1 MKRTAITLALAGLVG
16 IAGCGTAP
24 EKKTD
29 SAETS
34 QDAALTAKVK
44 SALATD
50 VGARAA
56 SNITVEANRG
66 VVRLSGF
73 VEDQQTAE
81 RAVQAAKKVSGIASL
96 KSDLRVKAS

>member
-1 MKRTAITLALAGLVG
+1 MRPAALVLVAALGL
-16 IAGCGTAP
+16 AGCGTEP
-24 EKKTD
+24 GKKTD
-29 SAETS
+29 VAETS

-56 SNITVEANRG
+56 SNIAVESNRG

-73 VEDQQTAE
+73 VEDQEMAN
-81 RAVQAAKKVSGIASL
+81 RAVAAAKKVSGIQSL
-96 KSDLRVKAS
+96 KSDLRVKSS

>member
-1 MKRTAITLALAGLVG
+1 MSRTAMALALAGIVA

-24 EKKTD
+24 EKKAD

-73 VEDQQTAE
+73 VDDQQMAN
-81 RAVQAAKKVSGIASL
+81 RAVEAAKKVRGIESL